1 MSVDPHFFF
10 KLCKIELNIFISSLI
25 LNTFLLIGEHFDKR
39 IKYISPYI
47 TWLIFFLWQVMLVF
61 YSYVVVTYNFLLK
74 YIYISRHQSN

>member
-47 TWLIFFLWQVMLVF
+47 TWLIFFFMA
-61 YSYVVVTYNFLLK
+61 SDASFLLVCGSHIQFSFK
-74 YIYISRHQSN
+74 IHLH